1 MYDNLF
7 NNLSKSKF
15 RSKFKLTPKDVEYIH
30 SKGFNVIESHAR
42 DFIAKRIAPAYIPN
56 DGKQTPMRG
65 HPVFIAQHATAACC
79 RGCIAKWHKIP
90 EGVPLSK
97 SEQEYLVSIIME
109 WIIRQTGSNSSL

>member
-65 HPVFIAQHATAACC
+65 IRYLSPSMLQQLAAADVLQN
-79 RGCIAKWHKIP
+79 GIKYLKGYHF
-90 EGVPLSK
+90 LSQ
-97 SEQEYLVSIIME
+97 SRSI
-109 WIIRQTGSNSSL
+109 W